1 MSMADVARSGGGRS
15 GLVGKC
21 VMRRAEVRL
30 SGTVSAHFRYAFK
43 TSFPLREVAHETVVI
58 EKVGSGLRDLIDHF
72 CQQAGFTPRIVY
84 EVDEPAVLFEFVKAH
99 LGVAFT
105 PTLVKKQINEQTLT
119 ALHLTNPSCQ
129 RTFGIAWHQEH
140 YLSEAA
146 RAFRQFVIEYFA
158 NLSKKHPL

>member
-1 MSMADVARSGGGRS
+1 VSRLRLSRIADVN
-15 GLVGKC
+15 
-21 VMRRAEVRL
+21 
-30 SGTVSAHFRYAFK
+30 YK
-43 TSFPLREVAHETVVI
+43 TIQGIWRDPYKEISKQYSIPLREVAHETVVI

-84 EVDEPAVLFEFVKAH
+84 EV
-99 LGVAFT
+99 AFA

-119 ALHLTNPSCQ
+119 ALHLTNPTCQ

-146 RAFRQFVIEYFA
+146 RAFRQFVMEYFA
-158 NLSKKHPL
+158 NLEQEASSV